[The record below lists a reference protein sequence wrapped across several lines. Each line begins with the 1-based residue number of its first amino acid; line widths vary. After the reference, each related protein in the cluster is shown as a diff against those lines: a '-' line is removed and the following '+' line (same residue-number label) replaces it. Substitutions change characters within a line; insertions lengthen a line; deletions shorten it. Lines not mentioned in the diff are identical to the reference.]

1 MAEGEGTSTKM
12 SQADVIEQLGRMIAA
27 MHVAIVRPLAA
38 YSIDAT
44 EWGKGWQC
52 ANCLGMGRERFRVSH
67 APDCPFAM
75 IPPEIDIPPQEGL
88 RAEVEERVLK

>member
-38 YSIDAT
+38 YSVDAT
-44 EWGKGWQC
+44 EWGQGWQC

-67 APDCPFAM
+67 APGCPFAM